1 MPGRDGVTPRRPIPS
16 GRRVTTGEA
25 ATVAAGVEIAA
36 CLEPGDV
43 VLLTG
48 DLGAGKTAL
57 ARGIAA
63 GLGVDPHEVRSPTF
77 TLVNPYR
84 GRCPVYHV
92 DLYRID
98 KAADLDELGLEE
110 ILGGDGV
117 TIVEWAERLGAWRPG
132 RCVAIT
138 IEDLG
143 GNGRALTIDDRR
155 AAEEA
160 GGGGYS
166 TR

>member
-1 MPGRDGVTPRRPIPS
+1 MNRPRPIPA
-16 GRRVTTGEA
+16 GRRVTRSA
-25 ATVAAGVEIAA
+25 AETFAAGFDLAGA
-36 CLEPGDV
+36 LEPGDV
-43 VLLTG
+43 VLVSG
-48 DLGAGKTAL
+48 NLGAGKTVL
-57 ARGIAA
+57 ARGLAA
-63 GLGVDPHEVRSPTF
+63 GLGVDPDDVRSPTF

-117 TIVEWAERLGAWRPG
+117 AIVEWAERLGPWRPR

-138 IEDLG
+138 IEDRG
-143 GNGRALTIDDRR
+143 GNERALVVEDRR
-155 AAEEA
+155 TGPA
-160 GGGGYS
+160 GSGGDYS